1 MSNRYKILAEASGG
15 KLSEQ
20 DVYNLETYGVKH
32 PSEFAPD
39 PADEPAPGY
48 CVCGE
53 KDCADEYVRQMRES
67 EGKAK
72 ITPPTNISMVGLH

>member
-39 PADEPAPGY
+39 PADEPEPGY
-48 CVCGE
+48 CVCGK
-53 KDCADEYVRQMRES
+53 KDCPDAY
-67 EGKAK
+67 AH
-72 ITPPTNISMVGLH
+72 ITSGY

>member
-1 MSNRYKILAEASGG
+1 MSNHYKILAEASDG

-20 DVYNLETYGVKH
+20 DVYNLETYGAIH

-48 CVCGE
+48 CVCG
-53 KDCADEYVRQMRES
+53 KKNCPDEYAHTTS
-67 EGKAK
+67 GY
-72 ITPPTNISMVGLH
+72 